1 LKFPNEASTN
11 SDNDSDNSNLPLT
24 GNLVCAVASVS
35 IKWIRAIPA
44 LAIVAALAAAYLA
57 TRPVDSVRDGVF
69 TLDQAR
75 RGEALY
81 PRTCL
86 RCHGADLTG
95 DGFETPP
102 LAGSDFIRRW
112 SGQTVADL
120 FQFVSENM
128 PRNQPGDL
136 ESQVYIDLIAYILRY
151 NGYPTGN
158 AELFPNLEKLASI
171 RIEPR

>member
-1 LKFPNEASTN
+1 MAST
-11 SDNDSDNSNLPLT
+11 SR
-24 GNLVCAVASVS
+24 
-35 IKWIRAIPA
+35 KWIRAIPVQGYIA
-44 LAIVAALAAAYLA
+44 VAVVGATAYLTTLSA
-57 TRPVDSVRDGVF
+57 DSVRDGVF

-81 PRTCL
+81 PRTCP
-86 RCHGADLTG
+86 RCHGANLAG

-102 LAGSDFIRRW
+102 LAGSDFVRKW

-128 PRNQPGDL
+128 PGDQPGAL
-136 ESQVYIDLIAYILRY
+136 EPQVYIDLIAYILGY

-158 AELFPNLEKLASI
+158 AELFPDPEKLAGI